1 MQRQRWIKRILVCT
15 LVLSL
20 AGGARAQDP
29 IREGGATVQAALGTA
44 FTYQGRLADGGIPAE
59 GSYDFRFILYDAD
72 VGGSQDGSTVSKE
85 NVPVGDGYFSVA
97 LDFGSTAFTGQ
108 ARYLEIGVRPGD
120 STGAHTT
127 LSPRQP
133 LTATPYAL
141 YALAVPWSGLS
152 GVPSG
157 LDDGDDDTTYSAG
170 TGLSLAG
177 TEFSVVASL
186 VQRRVTGTCLP
197 GSSIRVVHEDGTV
210 ECEVDDLGTGTGG
223 GDITAVE
230 AGIGLSGGG
239 LSGDVTLDVDFAG
252 TGTASTVARS
262 DHDHDAAYVD
272 EGQGDSIT
280 SGMVVNGSLTA
291 SDL

>member
-72 VGGSQDGSTVSKE
+72 VGGAQVGSTVVKE
-85 NVPVGDGYFSVA
+85 DVPVEDGYFASQ
-97 LDFGSTAFTGQ
+97 LGFGAGAFTGA
-108 ARYLEIGVRPGD
+108 ARYLEVAVRPGD
-120 STGAHTT
+120 SIDAHTT

-133 LTATPYAL
+133 LTAAPYAL

-152 GVPSG
+152 DVPAD
-157 LDDGDDDTTYSAG
+157 LADGDDDTTYSAG
-170 TGLSLAG
+170 TGLSLIG